1 MQELRDNRLYTGL
14 VKMQPISTTLTFPR
28 KRLKNKHKRHIL
40 LSSNHILMM
49 SKIYATILT
58 LFQYH
63 DVLLGFA
70 VSLEI
75 RKPLGRSLYI
85 VSSFYFI
92 QESLW
97 NFVIKNS
104 KIGLVQ
110 FENLSQNF
118 TRNLVIVIQVGSQV
132 RPVALVVISSPEFH
146 LLEIKVFSHVAE
158 VVVEGFLLQDVV
170 VLDATGAA
178 DARVR
183 TPVSVQVYGA
193 FVCHLSKHQPEEL
206 RKR

>member
-1 MQELRDNRLYTGL
+1 M
-14 VKMQPISTTLTFPR
+14 
-28 KRLKNKHKRHIL
+28 
-40 LSSNHILMM
+40 
-49 SKIYATILT
+49 YATILT

-63 DVLLGFA
+63 VRLGFA

-75 RKPLGRSLYI
+75 TKPLGRSLYI

-146 LLEIKVFSHVAE
+146 LLEIEVFSHVAE

-178 DARVR
+178 DA
-183 TPVSVQVYGA
+183 
-193 FVCHLSKHQPEEL
+193 
-206 RKR
+206 